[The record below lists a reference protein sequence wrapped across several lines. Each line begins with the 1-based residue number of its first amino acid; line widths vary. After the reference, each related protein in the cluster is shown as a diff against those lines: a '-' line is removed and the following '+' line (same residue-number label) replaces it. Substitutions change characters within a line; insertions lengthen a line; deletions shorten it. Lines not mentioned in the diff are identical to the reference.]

1 MKICGIVAE
10 YNPFHNGHK
19 YQIEEVKKKT
29 NCDAIVAVMSGNFM
43 QRGVPASFDK
53 YTRAKMAIDNGVDL
67 VIELP
72 TLYATASAE
81 YFASGAVALLNS
93 LNAIDYISFGVK
105 NDDLDL
111 LNKIADVLY
120 DEPEEYKKD
129 FQKELKNG
137 LSFPVARSKCLQN
150 YFKDEYDANVIEEI
164 MIDSNN
170 ILAIEYLKALK
181 TLSSS
186 ISPILIKRNGPDYN
200 SLEIDSCFCSSTAIR
215 EALNN
220 HDLNKI
226 KDVMPISS
234 LKTIEHEI
242 DIGKVPMNLKNFE
255 KEILYT
261 LRKMDTYN
269 ISTLADVSEGLENVI
284 KKSLLECYD
293 LESLVNE
300 IKSKRY
306 TRTRVERI
314 LIHALLDIKDNYLKK
329 NKNAPKYARILAFSK
344 QGKKVLSE
352 ISKNSSIP
360 VVTSVS
366 NFMKKATDEE
376 LEMLELDIKATNIY
390 TLGYPIA
397 KHRLNNYDLT
407 AKIIE
412 G

>member
-19 YQIEEVKKKT
+19 YQIEEIKKKT
-29 NCDAIVAVMSGNFM
+29 NCDAIVAIMSGNFM

-53 YTRAKMAIDNGVDL
+53 WTRAKMAIDNGVDL

-81 YFASGAVALLNS
+81 YFALGAVSLLNS
-93 LNAIDYISFGVK
+93 LNSIDYISFGVK
-105 NDDLDL
+105 NDNLEL
-111 LNKIADVLY
+111 LNKIADVLAN
-120 DEPEEYKKD
+120 EPEDYKKE

-137 LSFPVARSKCLQN
+137 VSFPVARSKCLQN
-150 YFKDEYDANVIEEI
+150 HFKNEYDSNLIEEI

-181 TLSSS
+181 NLQSS
-186 ISPILIKRNGPDYN
+186 ISPILVKRNGPDYN
-200 SLEIDSCFCSSTAIR
+200 SLDIVDSFCSSTAIR

-226 KDVMPISS
+226 QNVVPLST

-242 DIGKVPMNLKNFE
+242 DIGKVPMNLNNFE
-255 KEILYT
+255 KEILYV
-261 LRKMDTYN
+261 LRRMDAYS
-269 ISTLADVSEGLENVI
+269 ISTLADVNEGLENVI
-284 KKSLLECYD
+284 KKSLQECFD
-293 LESLVNE
+293 LESLINE

-306 TRTRVERI
+306 TRTRIERI
-314 LIHALLDIKDNYLKK
+314 LVHALLGIRDNYLKK
-329 NKNAPKYARILAFSK
+329 NKSTPKYARILGFSK

-360 VVTSVS
+360 IVTSVS
-366 NFMKKATDEE
+366 SFIKKATDEE
-376 LEMLELDIKATNIY
+376 LEMLNIDIEASNIY
-390 TLGYPIA
+390 TLGYPIP
-397 KHRLNNYDLT
+397 KHRINNYDLT